1 MSAQANIVA
10 YDGAATPVSHTLVAI
25 GVSVDSK
32 TGETVA
38 LYREGITTLPIYA
51 QVSMELRQK
60 KLPSGVYRVQRTTE
74 VPVMESVSG
83 QNAAGYTAAP
93 KVAYV
98 NKYVDIGFF
107 HERSTIADRRLGRQ
121 LHVNIGNGV
130 ATSVAPTTAGNV
142 PELIDSLVFPS

>member
-1 MSAQANIVA
+1 MTAQANIVA
-10 YDGAATPVSHTLVAI
+10 FDGAGTPASHTLVAI
-25 GVSVDSK
+25 AVSIDAK
-32 TGETVA
+32 TGESVA
-38 LYREGITTLPIYA
+38 LYREGITTLPVYA
-51 QVSMELRQK
+51 QITCELREK

-74 VPVMESVSG
+74 VPVMESISG

-130 ATSVAPTTAGNV
+130 STSVAPVTTGNV